1 VLADAVR
8 GENMEKLNRNSIVEK
23 AKSFAKILVSSQE
36 FREFHSAQEKLKQDK
51 EAQSLLEKF
60 QEKQREVQEAQ
71 MRGRGFRGDAFDE
84 IERLQRK
91 LQSNSTIMEWAGA
104 QQEAIFL
111 IQETNQIISQ
121 AAGFDFGQSSSSGGP
136 C

>member
-1 VLADAVR
+1 
-8 GENMEKLNRNSIVEK
+8 MEKLNRNSIVEK